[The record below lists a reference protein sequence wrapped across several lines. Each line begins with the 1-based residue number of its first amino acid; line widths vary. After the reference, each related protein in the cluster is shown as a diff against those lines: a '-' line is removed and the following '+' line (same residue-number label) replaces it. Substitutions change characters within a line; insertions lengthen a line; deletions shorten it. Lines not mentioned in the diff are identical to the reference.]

1 MVLVVVVFGE
11 LDIEAFVKR
20 AKKIHGV
27 NYAFISTENVFS
39 SLLSISLNM
48 LFRNN
53 LKDFV
58 WYKLIT
64 YNYKCSCVLGLREA
78 MNYWSSVFL

>member
-58 WYKLIT
+58 
-64 YNYKCSCVLGLREA
+64 
-78 MNYWSSVFL
+78 

>member
-1 MVLVVVVFGE
+1 MLVVVVFGE

-58 WYKLIT
+58 
-64 YNYKCSCVLGLREA
+64 
-78 MNYWSSVFL
+78 